1 MSDTINETTIPVSQR
16 DTLVDIKDLWVE
28 YRIDGG
34 VVHAVNGVSLKIHK
48 GESLGLVGETG
59 AGKTSIAKSIL
70 RVLPDP
76 PSRIVGGEICMDGEN
91 MLKLPEHSM
100 RKIRGKK
107 ISMIFQDPMTAP
119 NPTKTV
125 GAQIAEAIMLHEK
138 MSKAEA
144 VIRATEMLETVGI
157 TKERYTDYPH
167 QFSGGMKQRVVI
179 AMAMACRPELLLAD
193 EPTTAL
199 DVTVQAQILDMM
211 TGLKKETGTSVL
223 MITHDLGIVA
233 ETCDSVAVVY
243 AGEIVEY
250 GSMIEIFDDPRHPY
264 TIGLFGSLPSIESK
278 ELRLKPIQGMM
289 PDPMNL
295 PSGCKFSPR
304 CPYADENCKCAVP
317 SDVTVGGTHIAKCFK
332 AGVKKA

>member
-1 MSDTINETTIPVSQR
+1 MSDTINETITPVSQR
-16 DTLVDIKDLWVE
+16 ESLVEIKDLWVE

-76 PSRIVGGEICMDGEN
+76 PSRIAGGEIYMDGEN

-107 ISMIFQDPMTAP
+107 ISMIFQDPMTAL

-125 GAQIAEAIMLHEK
+125 GAQIAEAIILHEK

-144 VIRATEMLETVGI
+144 TIRATEMLETVGI

-211 TGLKKETGTSVL
+211 TNLKKETGTSVL

-250 GSMIEIFDDPRHPY
+250 GSMTEIFDDPRHPY
-264 TIGLFGSLPSIESK
+264 TVGLFGSLPSIDSK

-332 AGVKKA
+332 AGEKKA